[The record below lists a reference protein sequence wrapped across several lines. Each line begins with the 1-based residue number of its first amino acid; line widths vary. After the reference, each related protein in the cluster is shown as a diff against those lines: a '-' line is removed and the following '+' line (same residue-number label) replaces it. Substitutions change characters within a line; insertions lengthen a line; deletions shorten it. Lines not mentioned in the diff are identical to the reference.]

1 MKRKPF
7 SLYASACAGEV
18 RRRYIDL
25 LKEGK
30 ASGDAV
36 NILVDASAAELTDPQ
51 YCKEFWLALA
61 DTMWQY
67 GRLTEQ
73 VKANALSVIADTR
86 KTLLAL
92 QDTCPHIYAARTH
105 LLNQLEEKLCAPQP
119 EQKKVHPHTRFE
131 NNWAV
136 GDVLAC
142 RLSQKAEEYAGGVV
156 CVHVVHKQ
164 PYGSGH
170 MVPVIRV
177 FHKVFEET
185 PSAEDLHSVSYLPQF
200 WGPSAYNRHLDASL
214 PHTVRM
220 HDVLYNMLLSA
231 ANLQEYQMF
240 QPIGRLPVEALELD
254 RTADANESTC
264 RLFEVETASSL
275 RKWKDADVYAL
286 LRGE

>member
-7 SLYASACAGEV
+7 SLYASARAGEV

-30 ASGDAV
+30 ASGEAV
-36 NILVDASAAELTDPQ
+36 DILMDASAADLSDPQ
-51 YCKEFWLALA
+51 YSKEFWLALA

-86 KTLLAL
+86 KALLAL
-92 QDTCPHIYAARTH
+92 RETCPHIYENRTH
-105 LLNQLEEKLCAPQP
+105 LLDELEEKFRAPQP
-119 EQKKVHPHTRFE
+119 EQKKIHPHARFE
-131 NNWAV
+131 NDWTV

-142 RLSQKAEEYAGGVV
+142 RLSQKADEYAGGVV
-156 CVHVVHKQ
+156 CVHVVRKQ

-170 MVPVIRV
+170 IVPVIRV
-177 FHKVFEET
+177 FHKVLEEIPT
-185 PSAEDLHSVSYLPQF
+185 AEELRGVAYLPQF
-200 WGPSAYNRHLDASL
+200 WGPNAYDRRLDASL

-240 QPIGRLPVEALELD
+240 QPIGRLPVEDVELD
-254 RTADANESTC
+254 RAADANESTC
-264 RLFEVETASSL
+264 RLFELETASSL

>member
-30 ASGDAV
+30 ASGEAV
-36 NILVDASAAELTDPQ
+36 NILLDASATKLSDPQ
-51 YCKEFWLALA
+51 YSKEFWLALA

-73 VKANALSVIADTR
+73 VRANALSVIADTR
-86 KTLLAL
+86 KALLTLR
-92 QDTCPHIYAARTH
+92 DTCPHIYATRTH
-105 LLNQLEEKLCAPQP
+105 LLEQLEEKLHTPQP
-119 EQKKVHPHTRFE
+119 DQKKVHIHNRFE
-131 NNWAV
+131 NSWAV

-142 RLSQKAEEYAGGVV
+142 RLSQKAEEFAGGLV
-156 CVHVVHKQ
+156 CVHVVRKQ

-185 PSAEDLHSVSYLPQF
+185 PTMDDLRGESYLPQF
-200 WGPSAYNRHLDASL
+200 WGPNAYDRRLDATLS
-214 PHTVRM
+214 HTVRM
-220 HDVLYNMLLSA
+220 HDVLYNMLLNA

-240 QPIGRLPVEALELD
+240 QLIGQLPVEAVELD

-264 RLFEVETASSL
+264 RLFEVETASAL
-275 RKWKDADVYAL
+275 RKWKDTNVYAL
-286 LRGE
+286 LKGE